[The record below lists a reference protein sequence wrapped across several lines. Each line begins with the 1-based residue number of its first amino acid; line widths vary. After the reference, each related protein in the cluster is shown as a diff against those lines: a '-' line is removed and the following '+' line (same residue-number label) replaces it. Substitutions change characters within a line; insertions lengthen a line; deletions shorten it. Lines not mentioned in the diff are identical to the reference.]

1 MKENVRMDVR
11 IMKHSKKSWAI
22 VDGTPIVNVELFKY
36 TDDMTVYQAQQ
47 DKVSVVF
54 EEKEGGIIITF
65 KKGSEVVSTM
75 SMDEFITKMM

>member
-1 MKENVRMDVR
+1 MDVKV
-11 IMKHSKKSWAI
+11 MKNSKKSWAV
-22 VDGTPIVNVELFKY
+22 VDGAPVVNVELFKY

-47 DKVSVVF
+47 DKISVIF

-75 SMDEFITKMM
+75 SIDEFITKMM

>member
-1 MKENVRMDVR
+1 MDVKV
-11 IMKHSKKSWAI
+11 MKNSKKSWAV
-22 VDGTPIVNVELFKY
+22 VDGTPVVNVELFKY

-47 DKVSVVF
+47 DKISVIF
-54 EEKEGGIIITF
+54 EEKKGGIIITF

>member
-1 MKENVRMDVR
+1 MKNVRMDVKV
-11 IMKHSKKSWAI
+11 MKGSKKSWAV
-22 VDGTPIVNVELFKY
+22 VDGAPVVNVELFKY